1 MKFGPLTKLDQRNKT
16 IFKKIDDGFMSEN
29 CNVIAIF
36 PIYGQ
41 SGAH

>member
-16 IFKKIDDGFMSEN
+16 ILKKIDDGSMSEN